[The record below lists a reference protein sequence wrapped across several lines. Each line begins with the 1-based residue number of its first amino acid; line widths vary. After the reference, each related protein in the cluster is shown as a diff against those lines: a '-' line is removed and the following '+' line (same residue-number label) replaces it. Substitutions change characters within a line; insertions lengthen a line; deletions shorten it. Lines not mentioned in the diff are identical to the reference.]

1 MSRKPIIAGN
11 WKCYHHHLTALQ
23 VVQKLS
29 YLLEPAD
36 YDVTE
41 VVVCPA
47 FTALRTVQ
55 TTIQS
60 DRMKILLGA
69 QNVYWEPE
77 GAFTGEV
84 SAPMLAKLDVS
95 YVIVGHSERR
105 QLFGET
111 DEWVNRKAK
120 AVLANGMV
128 PIVCVGE
135 TLEQREAGETDGHVA
150 SQVRA
155 GFAGIDPAD
164 VGRCV
169 IAYEPI
175 WAIGTGKVATPEDA
189 QEVCAAIRARL
200 GELYSPELAAGVRVL
215 YGGSVKAANAGE
227 IIAQP
232 DIDGALVGGAS
243 LDPVE
248 FTAICVAAI
257 EPVPAG

>member
-1 MSRKPIIAGN
+1 VGRKPIIAGN
-11 WKCYHHHLTALQ
+11 WKCHHHHLVALQ

-29 YLLEPAD
+29 YLLDPAD
-36 YDVTE
+36 YEATE

-60 DRMKILLGA
+60 DRMRILLGA

-135 TLEQREAGETDGHVA
+135 TLDQREAGETEGLVA
-150 SQVRA
+150 GQVRA
-155 GFAGIDPAD
+155 GFQGVDPAD
-164 VGRCV
+164 VARCV

-175 WAIGTGKVATPEDA
+175 WAIGTGRTATPEDA
-189 QEVCAAIRARL
+189 NATIGVIRRVVDETFGADVAAAMRIQ
-200 GELYSPELAAGVRVL
+200 
-215 YGGSVKAANAGE
+215 YGGSVKASNAADLMAMSE
-227 IIAQP
+227 
-232 DIDGALVGGAS
+232 IDGALVGGAS
-243 LDPVE
+243 LDPDE
-248 FTAICVAAI
+248 FAKIVRYRH
-257 EPVPAG
+257 G

>member
-36 YDVTE
+36 YEATE

-84 SAPMLAKLDVS
+84 SAPMLAKLDVA

-105 QLFGET
+105 QLFFET
-111 DEWVNRKAK
+111 DDWVNRKAK

-135 TLEQREAGETDGHVA
+135 TLDQREAGETDDHVA

-155 GFAGIDPAD
+155 GFAGVDPAD
-164 VGRCV
+164 VSRCV

-175 WAIGTGKVATPEDA
+175 WAIGTGRTATPDDA
-189 QEVCAAIRARL
+189 NATIGVIRRAVQDAFGGPVAAA
-200 GELYSPELAAGVRVL
+200 VRIQ
-215 YGGSVKAANAGE
+215 YGGSVKAGN
-227 IIAQP
+227 IADLMAMP
-232 DIDGALVGGAS
+232 EIDGALVGGAS
-243 LDPVE
+243 LDPDE
-248 FTAICVAAI
+248 FARIVRYRH
-257 EPVPAG
+257 G